1 VIGRVVREPALIL
14 GVVTAGLS
22 LAVLFGAPLSA
33 EQIAGVGV
41 FVGALVALLRFVT
54 TPSSEVLAQ
63 VKPTGEVVA
72 GKATTL
78 PTGQALEVD
87 ETAGPA
93 HLVLPIPVDPDA
105 P

>member
-1 VIGRVVREPALIL
+1 MIGRVVREPALIL

-54 TPSSEVLAQ
+54 TPSNEVLAQ
-63 VKPTGEVVA
+63 VKPSGEVVA

-87 ETAGPA
+87 DTGDPA
-93 HLVLPIPVDPDA
+93 VVLPIPVDPDA